1 MEIDIKEYLSESE
14 IKDIVIEELR
24 GHIRNTIKDER
35 TFTRI
40 LSNSAYRI
48 LQEQIELEVPQHK
61 DLIIKKTVEIINAE
75 NYNFNV
81 FYHGYNG
88 KSLAVQI
95 TEQAVNENKDLIKE
109 CVVKGIKE
117 YDYSSKILE
126 NLENGFAVIQEL
138 FTDLSAAKRKKDGT
152 QYDWEK

>member
-14 IKDIVIEELR
+14 IKDIVIEELKSQ
-24 GHIRNTIKDER
+24 IRKTIQDER

-61 DLIIKKTVEIINAE
+61 DLIINKTVELLN
-75 NYNFNV
+75 NKDYTFHV
-81 FYHGYNG
+81 FHQGYG
-88 KSLAVQI
+88 SKSLAVQI
-95 TEQAVNENKDLIKE
+95 TEQAVNEHKGLIKE

>member
-48 LQEQIELEVPQHK
+48 LQEQIEQEVPQHK
-61 DLIIKKTVEIINAE
+61 DLIINKTVEIINAKD
-75 NYNFNV
+75 YDFHV

-88 KSLAVQI
+88 KSLAIEIV
-95 TEQAVNENKDLIKE
+95 EQ
-109 CVVKGIKE
+109 VVKNNKELINSSVVKSIKE
-117 YDYSSKILE
+117 YDYSAKILE

-138 FTDLSAAKRKKDGT
+138 FMDLSAAKRKQDGT